1 MNSVFQHYIIDL
13 SSNNNFVQIPTM
25 QGDGNNIRGFEVEL
39 IQNGTQYV
47 IDKDDCVIAIMGTK
61 PDTHHI
67 VNECHITDE
76 GYIQIDI
83 TSQMSAVKG
92 RGDYQIV
99 LMSKRTN
106 SQLKS
111 FPFYIITTPAT
122 FDIEHII
129 SSDEF
134 QLLTHNILKTDT
146 VIDIANK
153 AISDIRTLE
162 TNVEEQELIRIANEI
177 SRENAELSR
186 DEAEKKR
193 DSEESARN
201 TAENNRREN
210 ETIRINSEN
219 QRLDNEASRIT
230 AEETRSSKENERQ
243 NNETIRI
250 DNEKKRQDA
259 ESNRA
264 ATELIRCTAEE
275 ERNAAEAERNSNENN
290 RETAENTRNENED
303 ERLQN
308 EIARETAEIE
318 RAETFEALTNDID
331 SELAKLETA
340 NIEALEESNSFKVKV
355 TNREGQSST
364 SPNLLNTIQ
373 IGIVETGDSEENPTA
388 SITGD
393 FGNQKLNLRLPSGK
407 PFKISGT
414 YSSIAAMN
422 DDSDNINLYD
432 FIMIHTGSVEDED
445 TGKLFMKDASGMVF
459 ITDLSG
465 VQGIQGVK
473 GDTGLT
479 PNLTV
484 GTVVTGAPGTQASVT
499 ITGTPE
505 NPIINLSIPKGDTGS
520 ITNISGANIPY
531 ANEEDTN
538 NIKDVVDGKLGKTE
552 TAAFAAKLSSERTI
566 DGIKFNGESNV
577 IHYATCSTAAA
588 TVAKTISLTGFVL
601 SVGATVKVKF
611 TVTNTATNPTLNVN
625 STGAVPIYYCGSAIS
640 PGYLE
645 ANRIYEFVY
654 NGAQYELVGD
664 LNTDTKNTTGST
676 NNNSKLFIIGATV
689 QSSNTQTYS
698 RNSTYIGSD
707 GCLYSNNNRLN
718 TELVQSTEP
727 STQKVGDFW
736 VQEYT

>member
-1 MNSVFQHYIIDL
+1 MNEVYQHYIIDL
-13 SSNNNFVQIPTM
+13 SSNNNFVQIPTV
-25 QGDGNNIRGFEVEL
+25 QGDGNNVRGFEVEL
-39 IQNGTQYV
+39 IENGVQYN
-47 IDKDDCVIAIMGTK
+47 IDKNDCVIAIMGTK
-61 PDTHHI
+61 PDTKQI
-67 VNECHITDE
+67 VNECNLTDE
-76 GYIQIDI
+76 GYIRIDI

-99 LMSKRTN
+99 LMSKSTN

-111 FPFYIITTPAT
+111 FPFHIITTAAA
-122 FDIEHII
+122 FNIDQII

-162 TNVEEQELIRIANEI
+162 TNVEEQELIRIANEN
-177 SRENAELSR
+177 SRESAELSR
-186 DEAEKKR
+186 DEAEKNR

-210 ETIRINSEN
+210 ETIRLNSEN
-219 QRLDNEASRIT
+219 QRLDNETSRIA
-230 AEETRSSKENERQ
+230 AEESRSSKENERQ

-250 DNEKKRQDA
+250 DNEKKRQDS

-264 ATELIRCTAEE
+264 ATELIRCAAEE
-275 ERNAAEAERNSNENN
+275 ERNATEAERNSNENN
-290 RETAENTRNENED
+290 RETAENIRNENED
-303 ERLQN
+303 DRLQN
-308 EIARETAEIE
+308 ETARETAEIE

-331 SELAKLETA
+331 SELTKLETA

-407 PFKISGT
+407 PFKIKKT
-414 YSSIAAMN
+414 YTSIEAMEA
-422 DDSDNINLYD
+422 DADNINLYD

-445 TGKLFMKDASGMVF
+445 TGKLYMKDISSMAF

-484 GTVVTGAPGTQASVT
+484 GTVVTGAPGTQASAT

-505 NPIINLSIPKGDTGS
+505 NPIINLIIPKGDTGS

-531 ANEEDTN
+531 ADEEDTN
-538 NIKDVVDGKLGKTE
+538 NIKDIVDSKLGKTE
-552 TAAFAAKLSSERTI
+552 TAASAAKLASERSI

-588 TVAKTISLTGFVL
+588 TASKVVSLTGFVL

-611 TVTNTATNPTLNVN
+611 TATNTAANPTLNIN
-625 STGAVPIYYCGSAIS
+625 STGDVPIYYRGSAIS

-645 ANRIYEFVY
+645 ANRTYEFVY

-689 QSSNTQTYS
+689 QSSNPQTYS

-707 GCLYSNNNRLN
+707 GCLYNNNHRLN

-736 VQEYT
+736 IQEYT